1 MGGRGEGVSRTLE
14 HQDQEEEQ
22 GRHADDERP
31 GLAADA
37 VQGGRYRSGD

>member
-1 MGGRGEGVSRTLE
+1 MGRRGKGVGRTLE

-22 GRHADDERP
+22 GRHADDECP

-37 VQGGRYRSGD
+37 VQGGRYRSDD